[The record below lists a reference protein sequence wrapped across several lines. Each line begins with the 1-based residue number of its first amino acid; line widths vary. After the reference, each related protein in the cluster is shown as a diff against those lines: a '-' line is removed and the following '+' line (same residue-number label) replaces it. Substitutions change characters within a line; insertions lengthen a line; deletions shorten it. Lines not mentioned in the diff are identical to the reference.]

1 MAPVTYN
8 TSATGWSSWTSTS
21 GMTSDTSISTT
32 GVQWYSSNTISTSTT
47 ASTDIYYTNSRQS
60 WTTMAPAVHQSKPRY
75 CVTSEANRRADKIL
89 VEHLSADQERCLAEH
104 GYFDVRTMVNGVP
117 RRFRIHNDKYM
128 HNVFELGEDDV
139 KIRELC
145 AHTSHACP
153 QGDHSLAQK
162 LLLESSPEEFL
173 RVANIWDLQGA
184 ERHLISKS
192 GRSY

>member
-1 MAPVTYN
+1 
-8 TSATGWSSWTSTS
+8 
-21 GMTSDTSISTT
+21 
-32 GVQWYSSNTISTSTT
+32 
-47 ASTDIYYTNSRQS
+47 
-60 WTTMAPAVHQSKPRY
+60 
-75 CVTSEANRRADKIL
+75 
-89 VEHLSADQERCLAEH
+89 
-104 GYFDVRTMVNGVP
+104 MVNGVP